1 MIFLFR
7 SIFNFITYGV
17 TAMVVAAIVLIVL
30 RSLFNYMDINP
41 FRWSARTLRRVT
53 DPVIVSV
60 RRMLASFRVDP
71 QFAPVIAV
79 LIIIL
84 VGYLAVLIAG
94 SILNTLAGIVD
105 ALASHSAGA
114 VVAIIGYLIFGLL
127 GLYTLLIFVRIIFSW
142 GNVEYGNRIMRF
154 LIRVT
159 EPLLGPL
166 RRSLPT
172 LGMMDISPIVAVLII
187 WLFQQAVAGTLLR
200 GWRLQFF

>member
-7 SIFNFITYGV
+7 AIFNFITYGV
-17 TAMVVAAIVLIVL
+17 TAIVVAAIVLIVL
-30 RSLFNYMDINP
+30 RSLFNYMDVNP
-41 FRWSARTLRRVT
+41 FKWSARTVRRVT
-53 DPVIVSV
+53 DPVIMSM
-60 RRMLASFRVDP
+60 RRTLASFRVDP
-71 QFAPVIAV
+71 QLAPFIAV

-84 VGYLAVLIAG
+84 AGYLAVLIAEG
-94 SILNTLAGIVD
+94 FLNILAGIVD
-105 ALASHSAGA
+105 ALASHAPGA
-114 VVAIIGYLIFGLL
+114 AVAIIGYLIFGLL

-142 GNVEYGNRIMRF
+142 GNVEYSNRKMRF

-172 LGMMDISPIVAVLII
+172 AGRMDISPIVAALII
-187 WLFQQAVAGTLLR
+187 WLLQQVVAGTLLR